1 MTVLNYS
8 TLHIMNLLSAQNG
21 TKPELMWVESGWCLD
36 SLLTRYQ

>member
-8 TLHIMNLLSAQNG
+8 TIHIMNLLSTQNG
-21 TKPELMWVESGWCLD
+21 TKLELMWVESGWYLD